1 MKFVKFLALLLDE
14 HLSWKYHLR
23 ELSKKLAKTRGMF
36 FKIRNLL
43 PLDVLICLY
52 NALSFLQ
59 YGLIVWGQTYA
70 SYIEPVFRLQKKA
83 IRAISFQPRLSPSLP
98 IFKDLELLRL
108 SDIFYL
114 RLLTFVFDSVNKTSP
129 ESFHNFFVFNS
140 SVDQYCTRQASQG
153 DLYLTRQNSLQYG
166 LKSLRYLGAKLP
178 AELRNALSKTSFKAK
193 LKTYSLNK
201 VN

>member
-52 NALSFLQ
+52 NALFLSFLQ

-70 SYIEPVFRLQKKA
+70 SYIEPVFRLQQKA

-108 SDIFYL
+108 SDILYH
-114 RLLTFVFDSVNKTSP
+114 RLLTFVFDSVKKTSP
-129 ESFHNFFVFNS
+129 ESFHNFFVFN
-140 SVDQYCTRQASQG
+140 
-153 DLYLTRQNSLQYG
+153 
-166 LKSLRYLGAKLP
+166 
-178 AELRNALSKTSFKAK
+178 
-193 LKTYSLNK
+193 
-201 VN
+201 

>member
-1 MKFVKFLALLLDE
+1 MWNV
-14 HLSWKYHLR
+14 
-23 ELSKKLAKTRGMF
+23 

-52 NALSFLQ
+52 NALFMSFLQ

-83 IRAISFQPRLSPSLP
+83 IRAISFQPCLSPSLP
-98 IFKDLELLRL
+98 IFKDLKLLKL
-108 SDIFYL
+108 SDIFEL

-129 ESFHNFFVFNS
+129 ECFHNFFVFNS
-140 SVDQYCTRQASQG
+140 SVHQYCTRQASQG

-166 LKSLRYLGAKLP
+166 LKSLRYLGAKLWNTLP
-178 AELRNALSKTSFKAK
+178 AELRNAPSKISFKAK
-193 LKTYSLNK
+193 LKTYFLNK